1 MHGCIVNVFPF
12 LRKSSANCTTFDI
25 ESTPRKVEVVTTRL
39 FFFKLHFIPNEVTL
53 FSTIAKLLYRYRCGD
68 RNV

>member
-1 MHGCIVNVFPF
+1 LYCKRFSFSQKKFCELYNVW
-12 LRKSSANCTTFDI
+12 DI